1 VHAIRRATPTGRRE
15 AITHVSTYL
24 EAVPTRA
31 WRDLLCLFPVLPR
44 SRSTWSRAKHQ
55 SNSSNSL
62 LLWPLT
68 LLSRGFIFFL
78 NSGNSTS
85 YSAPTFRM
93 TDEPTCHRPNKAH
106 LFFPTV
112 LLLYSFSRAPLFSPT
127 RLCSRGHPARAPVG
141 TGECEL
147 WLGSGRAAELP
158 QGSEAALMELPVR
171 H

>member
-55 SNSSNSL
+55 RNSSNSL

-68 LLSRGFIFFL
+68 LLSRGFFFFL

-93 TDEPTCHRPNKAH
+93 TDEPTSHRPNKAH

-112 LLLYSFSRAPLFSPT
+112 LLLYSFSRAPLFFPHPPLLAWPPST
-127 RLCSRGHPARAPVG
+127 SSGGHRGVRALA
-141 TGECEL
+141 GERPRGGATAG
-147 WLGSGRAAELP
+147 LG
-158 QGSEAALMELPVR
+158 GSAHGAPVR